1 MCWNDAYMIIGL
13 EYQYVGNCHNNE
25 TQISSVA
32 MNVGIVDIHTLY
44 LWKYQML
51 LHIYDT
57 HAASK
62 KFIYTIYMAER
73 N

>member
-44 LWKYQML
+44 PFPFQML
-51 LHIYDT
+51 LHRYDA
-57 HAASK
+57 HAASLI
-62 KFIYTIYMAER
+62 FHMSQIGY
-73 N
+73 